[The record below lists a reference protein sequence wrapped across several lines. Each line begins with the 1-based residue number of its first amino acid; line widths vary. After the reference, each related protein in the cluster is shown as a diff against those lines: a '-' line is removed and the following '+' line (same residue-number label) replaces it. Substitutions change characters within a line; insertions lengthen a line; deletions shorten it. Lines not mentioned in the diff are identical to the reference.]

1 MLMEEGIIE
10 RYRKT
15 TFSDMGNCFIRDIA
29 FVYEEN
35 VVSLS
40 EGDILIEITKTRLEK
55 LIFGK

>member
-1 MLMEEGIIE
+1 
-10 RYRKT
+10 
-15 TFSDMGNCFIRDIA
+15 MGNCFIRDIA